1 MISKNRREGR
11 VDVVIPTYNAAAF
24 IEDALDSVVAQGDC
38 VARIIVIDDG
48 SIDDTEF
55 IVKNFQARHAAAVD
69 ISYLKQT
76 NAGPSAAR
84 NFGLARINADFVAL
98 LDADDV
104 WTKDKLRKQLAVFD
118 APEFENLGVVY
129 CNYGLMDQNGLPIEN
144 FGFRLDHTI
153 RGDVSERLLEANLIA
168 GSASAVL
175 VRKECLQKVGW
186 FDDSLVCA
194 EDWDLW
200 LRLAEHYD
208 FDFVDEELVWLRQHA
223 NNAQSNEVRMLGGEL
238 LFLNKLYLR
247 NKLHLYHVVK
257 FWKRLVKGHYDG
269 AMLNGFELC
278 DAKIQRLVSGHH
290 VTLPIRMHGY
300 YMRVKSSTRNI
311 FDYAYERVTRCF
323 NHKNH

>member
-1 MISKNRREGR
+1 MISKNGSGGR

-24 IEDALDSVVAQGDC
+24 IENALDSVVAQGDC

-48 SIDDTEF
+48 STDDTDI
-55 IVKNFQARHAAAVD
+55 IVRNFQARHAAAVD
-69 ISYLKQT
+69 ILYLKQT

-84 NFGLARINADFVAL
+84 NRGLTRVNADFVAF

-104 WTKDKLRKQLAVFD
+104 WAKDKLRKQLAVFD

-129 CNYGLMDQNGLPIEN
+129 CNYGLIDQNGLPIEN
-144 FGFRLDHTI
+144 FGFQLDHTI
-153 RGDVSERLLEANLIA
+153 RGHVSKRLLEANLIA

-186 FDDSLVCA
+186 FDESLVCA

-208 FDFVDEELVWLRQHA
+208 FDFVDEELVWLRQHI
-223 NNAQSNEVRMLGGEL
+223 NNAQRNEARMLGGEL

-247 NKLHLYHVVK
+247 NKLHVFHVLRL
-257 FWKRLVKGHYDG
+257 WKRLVKGHYDG
-269 AMLNGFELC
+269 AMLNGFEMC
-278 DAKIQRLVSGHH
+278 DTKIQKLVSGHH
-290 VTLPIRMHGY
+290 VNLSIRMHKY
-300 YMRVKSSTRNI
+300 YKRAKSSARNI
-311 FDYAYERVTRCF
+311 IYYVYERIIRCF
-323 NHKNH
+323 DHKHQ